1 MRLRYA
7 ITVVAVILIGF
18 GVKLFFFSAPAAE
31 ADIFAVKN
39 GSMNVLQLHIDH
51 PNIKS
56 LPVLDVR
63 DPI

>member
-1 MRLRYA
+1 
-7 ITVVAVILIGF
+7 
-18 GVKLFFFSAPAAE
+18 VKLFFFSAPAAE